1 MLIHIVFY
9 FWMILNIIL
18 FVYAA
23 LEIILLIYAL
33 FSKKKNTSVDL
44 STYPKVTIQ
53 LPVYNEKFVIKRL
66 IDSVITIDYPKDK
79 LEIQLLDDSTDETSE
94 IITTTIQQYLEKGF
108 NVKHIKRENRV
119 GFKAG
124 ALDFGMKICEGEF
137 IAIFDAD
144 FVPDQLFL
152 KNTIPH
158 FNNPNIGVVQTRW
171 THLNEKFSFITRA
184 QAIMLNTHFSV
195 EHLGRTSSGAFI
207 NFNGTAGVW
216 RKSCIVDAGGWHAD
230 TLTEDLDLSFRAQI
244 KGWEFKYLFDT
255 ESPAELPITL
265 DAYKTQ
271 QFRWSKGAAE
281 CMRKNTK
288 LLWASKS
295 TFWSKLIG
303 TAHLVN
309 SSIFIIVFLLILT
322 SPVVFWLSKQGLI
335 HYSNSNSIP
344 FISLFIT
351 ISIAVMFFTGHLIV
365 AKNKWREIIFFLP
378 NFYMFLAMSISI
390 SLYMVIGVIEGYIG
404 KVSEFVRTPKFN
416 FISNSEKLK
425 QNYSY
430 KKEDN
435 ILAFELVIL
444 SYGVFAFVTGLYYQD
459 FLMANY
465 GFIITLGFTLK
476 VFFSKYVFRF

>member
-1 MLIHIVFY
+1 MDDVKHCSFY
-9 FWMILNIIL
+9 LCIIRDNFNDL
-18 FVYAA
+18 CFV
-23 LEIILLIYAL
+23 L
-33 FSKKKNTSVDL
+33 KKKNTTVEL

-53 LPVYNEKFVIKRL
+53 LPVYNEKFVVERL
-66 IDSVITIDYPKDK
+66 IDSVVKIEYPIDS
-79 LEIQLLDDSTDETSE
+79 LEIQILDDSTDETSE
-94 IITTTIQQYLEKGF
+94 IITTKVIQYIKLGF
-108 NVKHIKRENRV
+108 NIKHIRRENRV

-124 ALDFGMKICEGEF
+124 ALDFAMPISEGQF

-144 FVPDQLFL
+144 FIPDPLFL

-158 FNNPNIGVVQTRW
+158 FNNPKIGVVQTRW
-171 THLNEKFSFITRA
+171 THINEKFSFITRA
-184 QAIMLNTHFSV
+184 QAIMLNTHFSI

-216 RKSCIVDAGGWHAD
+216 RKRCIEDAGGWQAD

-244 KGWEFKYLFDT
+244 KGWKFKYLFDT

-271 QFRWSKGAAE
+271 QFRWSKGSAE
-281 CMRKNTK
+281 CVRKNTK

-309 SSIFIIVFLLILT
+309 SSIFIIVFFLILT
-322 SPVVFWLSKQGLI
+322 SPIVFWLSKQGLI
-335 HYSNSNSIP
+335 HYSNSNIIP
-344 FISLFIT
+344 YISLFIT
-351 ISIAVMFFTGHLIV
+351 VSIAVMFFTGHLII
-365 AKNKWREIIFFLP
+365 AKNKWREILFFLP

-416 FISNSEKLK
+416 IISNSATLK
-425 QNYSY
+425 QNYTF

-435 ILAFELVIL
+435 ILVFELLIL
-444 SYGVFAFVTGLYYQD
+444 CYGVFAFAIGLNYQD
-459 FLMANY
+459 LLMANY